1 MSKKQKSDTKTV
13 RSPLLKILK
22 RFLKFALL
30 QSICTVMSAVVIFAS
45 FVDWFYEPTSW
56 WNVKKYNFKARS
68 KNQLGKTFEHAIK
81 TITDATLMPISH
93 NKVVCSLQRQMHVPS
108 VTYRKLHDDVMRYTR
123 QTYCD
128 GIRSQLH
135 ELADLGSTLNYR
147 GLFTP
152 SCCGMCKWECFIIFF
167 AVHSLRSLF
176 GGFEKEWT
184 YKLNS
189 ISFRNY
195 KT

>member
-108 VTYRKLHDDVMRYTR
+108 VTYRKLHDDVMRLYSANLLWRYSLTTTWISGSR
-123 QTYCD
+123 LD
-128 GIRSQLH
+128 IKLSWSLHPQL
-135 ELADLGSTLNYR
+135 LWY
-147 GLFTP
+147 
-152 SCCGMCKWECFIIFF
+152 
-167 AVHSLRSLF
+167 V
-176 GGFEKEWT
+176 
-184 YKLNS
+184 
-189 ISFRNY
+189 
-195 KT
+195 